1 MKIIRFLKSR
11 TLGVNLVVMAIIAF
25 AGIFALRMWLASI
38 TDHGEVVIVPDLTG
52 MSLNMVED
60 DLSTLSLTYEVLDS
74 SEYSSRFEPGS
85 VVMQYPAPG
94 SEVKMN
100 RSIMLTL
107 NPMNERKLALPN
119 IVDIPRVDAQYRL
132 ESRGFKVGQIR
143 YYPDIAKDNV
153 LWVELNGEKVD
164 PDVVYAKGT
173 AFDLVLG
180 AGLSDEK
187 TFVPIL
193 YGLNLDS
200 AQMRLNGGML
210 NVGAVLYDEDVT
222 DTASAVVFK
231 QVPLPNR
238 DLVIRMGGGVDVW
251 MTNDRTK
258 IPRTT
263 FTMDTTR
270 IDTLY

>member
-11 TLGVNLVVMAIIAF
+11 TLGFNLIVMGVIAI
-25 AGIFALRMWLASI
+25 AGIFVLRMWLASI

-52 MSLNMVED
+52 MSLNMVEE
-60 DLSTLSLTYEVLDS
+60 DLSGLSLTFEVLDS
-74 SEYSSRFEPGS
+74 SEFSTRYEPGS
-85 VVMQYPAPG
+85 VVMQYPAAG
-94 SEVKMN
+94 AEVKMN
-100 RSIMLTL
+100 RRIMLTL

-132 ESRGFKVGQIR
+132 ESRGFKIGQIR

-153 LWVELNGEKVD
+153 LWVEMNGVKVE
-164 PDVVYAKGT
+164 PDALYSKGT

-187 TFVPIL
+187 TYVPIL
-193 YGLNLDS
+193 YGLSLDS
-200 AQMRLNGGML
+200 AQMRLNSGML
-210 NVGAVLYDEDVT
+210 NVGAILYDEDVT
-222 DTASAVVFK
+222 DTANAVVFK

-238 DLVIRMGGGVDVW
+238 DLVIRMGGGVDIW
-251 MTNDRTK
+251 MTNDGTK
-258 IPRTT
+258 IPQTT